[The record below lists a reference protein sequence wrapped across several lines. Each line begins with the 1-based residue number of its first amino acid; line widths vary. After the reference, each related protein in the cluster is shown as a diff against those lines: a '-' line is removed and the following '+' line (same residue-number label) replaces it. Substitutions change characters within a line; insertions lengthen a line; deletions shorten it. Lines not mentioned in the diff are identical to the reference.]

1 MTFYARGRLAVA
13 SIESERA
20 RRDARVAVARRMAR
34 RLEREHDPWTGVLAS
49 ALRAAASNA
58 LGDRDGA
65 IAALRETLRRAE
77 ATDTIA
83 LAVPARYRLGEL
95 LGGAAGDAL
104 TKAAGDELIAEGIR
118 NPARWAAIFIPGRW
132 SGAG

>member
-1 MTFYARGRLAVA
+1 MDGGACVGVAGSRL
-13 SIESERA
+13 ERA
-20 RRDARVAVARRMAR
+20 RR
-34 RLEREHDPWTGVLAS
+34 S
-49 ALRAAASNA
+49 AT
-58 LGDRDGA
+58 GA

-83 LAVPARYRLGEL
+83 LAVPARYRLGQL
-95 LGGAAGDAL
+95 LGGAEGDAL
-104 TKAAGDELIAEGIR
+104 TKAAGDEMTAEGIR